1 MSLRSFFKTMFGL
14 GQKVEVIKD
23 SVDIRDDKLE
33 NIFLNRDNNIL
44 ASLRELS
51 MSSCKEKSHSVKWSR
66 IQTSGNLIRALREML
81 YVIILFLYNRILFYE
96 L

>member
-51 MSSCKEKSHSVKWSR
+51 NDRMSRLEDY
-66 IQTSGNLIRALREML
+66 REML
-81 YVIILFLYNRILFYE
+81 NDGVTLSAVE
-96 L
+96 LISEDASLIDQDTNLAAWVE